1 MVKPDFIQME
11 HDILDLWE
19 REGFQQKLMKQ
30 NENGPVFRFLDGPIT
45 ANNPMGVHHAWG
57 RSIKDIILR
66 YKGMTGHSCHYRNG
80 FDGQGLWVEVEV
92 EKELGFVGK
101 RDIEAYGMDKFTR
114 KCVDRVKKFSG
125 IITEQSKRLGQ
136 WMDWENSYYTNSDEN
151 IEGIWHFLK
160 VCNDRGWITT
170 ENRPMPWCPR
180 CGTSLS
186 EHEMTG
192 SHKEVTHT
200 SVFVRVPMLDRD
212 FDLLVWT
219 TTPWTLSANV
229 ALAVN
234 PELTYVKIL
243 TDDSP
248 RPLVL
253 AKNSLG
259 YIDGKK
265 NVIETLTGADL
276 VGLAYESIFPML
288 PVQAGI
294 EHKVVPWDDVAA
306 DEGSGVVHIAPG
318 CGAED
323 FELGRSLGLAE
334 ICPIDE
340 SGRIYDNYDFLSGL
354 TAAEAAEPVFAKL
367 KELGKLYKTMEFTH
381 MYPVCWRCKSQVLFR
396 LVEEWYIKT
405 DEIRPQLIKA
415 AEGVTWDPPYIG
427 KRMLDWLNNM
437 GDWNISRK
445 RYYGLPL
452 PFYVCPDCGK
462 VTVVGSREELR
473 ELAVDPAKVDALPE
487 LHRPWIDEV
496 AIRCPHCGAEVN
508 RIPSVGDVWLD
519 AGITPFSTNKYFSD
533 RAYWEKQFP
542 ANWVTEMREQVR
554 LWFYSILFMS
564 VTLTGKAPYERVL
577 AYNSVVSEDGSRFSK
592 TGFMIRFDEAAE
604 RIGADAIRYLYAGA
618 NVASDVRFGY
628 NLGDEAR
635 RKMLGLWNIY
645 TFFETYAEIDNPTI
659 GAEPDY
665 KNLSDRWLA
674 SRVAEFVESAT
685 RTYEGYNTADV
696 VRAFEQCVD
705 DVSNWYVR
713 INRRR
718 FWKEGEDADKQEA
731 YTALFYAIR
740 KICGAMAPIIPF
752 MTEYIWQNMVRKYQP
767 DACESVHLAGFPQPG
782 DIDRDLLA
790 ATAAA
795 RDVIATAL
803 KLRNER
809 QIKVR
814 QPLST
819 LYLHSALKDELA
831 PYLAIIRDEL
841 NIKEIV
847 FVDDTSMLED
857 HYLQLNLRVAGRTLK
872 GDVQK
877 VKGLLDNL
885 PNADMAAATAQCK
898 AGEAVTIPGY
908 DTPIAADQ
916 FNLLSKTRPHIAA
929 HTTDKAEELVAID
942 ATITDELRAEGLYR
956 DLLRNCQVLR
966 REAGFRVDDH
976 VRIAVK
982 TDAAELAAVVT
993 QYQAALERETLS
1005 VFEESG
1011 AYVMEKEVEI
1021 GDFTATLKI
1030 AK

>member
-1 MVKPDFIQME
+1 MKKPDFIQME
-11 HDILDLWE
+11 HEILELWE
-19 REGFQQKLMKQ
+19 REGFQKKLMKQ
-30 NENGPVFRFLDGPIT
+30 NENGPIFRFLDGPIT

-66 YKGMTGHSCHYRNG
+66 YKGMTGHACHYRNG

-92 EKELGFVGK
+92 EKELGFSGK

-160 VCNDRGWITT
+160 VCDERGWITT

-200 SVFVRVPMLDRD
+200 SVFVRVPMEGRD

-253 AKNSLG
+253 AKSSLG
-259 YIDGKK
+259 YIDGAK
-265 NVIETLTGADL
+265 NVVETLKGEDL
-276 VGLAYESIFPML
+276 VGLSYESIFPML
-288 PVQAGI
+288 PAQAGV
-294 EHKVVPWDDVAA
+294 EHKVVPWYDVAA

-340 SGRIYDNYDFLSGL
+340 SGRIYDHYDFLSGL
-354 TAAEAAEPVFAKL
+354 SAAEAAQPVFDKL
-367 KELGKLYKTMEFTH
+367 RELGKLYKTMEFTH

-405 DEIRPQLIKA
+405 DEVRPQLIKA
-415 AEGVTWDPPYIG
+415 AEGVKWDPPYIG

-462 VTVVGSREELR
+462 ATVVGSRDELR
-473 ELAVDPAKVDALPE
+473 RLAVDPAKVDALPE
-487 LHRPWIDEV
+487 LHRPWIDEI
-496 AIRCPHCGAEVN
+496 AIRCPHCGAAVN

-519 AGITPFSTNKYFSD
+519 AGITPFSTLKYFSD
-533 RAYWEKQFP
+533 RDYWEKQFP

-564 VTLTGKAPYERVL
+564 VVLTGRAPYERVL
-577 AYNSVVSEDGSRFSK
+577 AYNSVVAEDGSRFSK
-592 TGFMIRFDEAAE
+592 SGYMIRFDEAAE
-604 RIGADAIRYLYAGA
+604 RIGADAVRYLYAGA
-618 NVASDVRFGY
+618 NVASDVRFGF

-635 RKMLGLWNIY
+635 RKMMGLWNIY
-645 TFFETYAEIDNPTI
+645 TFFETYAEIDRPSI
-659 GAEPDY
+659 GAEPEY
-665 KNLSDRWLA
+665 RSLSDRWLA
-674 SRVAEFVESAT
+674 SRVADFVAAAT
-685 RTYEGYNTADV
+685 AGYENYNTADI

-713 INRRR
+713 TGRRR

-740 KICGAMAPIIPF
+740 NLCGAMAPVIPF
-752 MTEYIWQNMVRKYQP
+752 MTEYIWQNLVRKYQP
-767 DACESVHLAGFPQPG
+767 DAAESVHLAGFPQPG
-782 DIDRDLLA
+782 EIDRALLD

-819 LYLHSALKDELA
+819 LYLHKAHEDELA
-831 PYLAIIRDEL
+831 PYLAVMRDEL
-841 NIKEIV
+841 NVKEIV
-847 FVDDTSMLED
+847 FLEDTSRLED
-857 HYLQLNLRVAGRTLK
+857 QYLQLNFKVAGRTLK
-872 GDVQK
+872 GDLQK
-877 VKGLLDNL
+877 VKGLLDGL
-885 PNADMAAATAQCK
+885 SDEEMAAATAQCK
-898 AGEAVTIPGY
+898 AGEAVTVPGY
-908 DTPIAADQ
+908 ETPVAADQ
-916 FNLLSKTRPHIAA
+916 FNVLAKTKPHIAA
-929 HTTDKAEELVAID
+929 HMTDRAEELVALD
-942 ATITDELRAEGLYR
+942 AAITDELRAEGLYR

-966 REAGFRVDDH
+966 REAGFRVDDR
-976 VRIAVK
+976 VRICV
-982 TDAAELAAVVT
+982 TTGAAELAAVRDA
-993 QYQAALERETLS
+993 YRADLERETLS
-1005 VFEESG
+1005 TLGELD
-1011 AYVMEKEVEI
+1011 APVMEKDVEI
-1021 GDFTATLKI
+1021 GDYAARLKI

>member
-19 REGFQQKLMKQ
+19 REGFQKKLMKR

-57 RSIKDIILR
+57 RSIKDIMLR

-92 EKELGFVGK
+92 EKELGFEGK
-101 RDIEAYGMDKFTR
+101 RDIETYGMDKFTR
-114 KCVDRVKKFSG
+114 RCVERVNKFSK

-136 WMDWENSYYTNSDEN
+136 WMDWDNSYYTNSDEN

-160 VCNDRGWITT
+160 VCDERGWITT

-192 SHKEVTHT
+192 SHKEVTHIA
-200 SVFVRVPMLDRD
+200 VFVRVPVLGKD
-212 FDLLVWT
+212 FDILVWT
-219 TTPWTLSANV
+219 TTPWTLSANI

-234 PELTYVKIL
+234 PEMTYVKIL

-253 AKNSLG
+253 AKTSLG
-259 YIDGKK
+259 WIDGKK
-265 NVIETLTGADL
+265 NVIETLKGEDL
-276 VGLAYESIFPML
+276 VGLRYESILPML
-288 PVQAGI
+288 PVQQTL
-294 EHKVVPWDDVAA
+294 EHKVVPWDEVAA

-334 ICPIDE
+334 VCPIDE
-340 SGRIYDNYDFLSGL
+340 SGRFYDNYDFLSGL
-354 TAAEAAEPVFAKL
+354 TAADAAQPVFDKL
-367 KELGKLYKTMEFTH
+367 KELGKLYKTHAYTH

-405 DEIRPQLIKA
+405 DEIRPQLIRA
-415 AEGVTWDPPYIG
+415 AEGVQWDPPYIG
-427 KRMLDWLNNM
+427 KRMMDWLNNM

-462 VTVVGSREELR
+462 VTVVGSKKELK
-473 ELAVDPAKVDALPE
+473 ELGGGDAVDALPE
-487 LHRPWIDEV
+487 LHRPWIDE
-496 AIRCPHCGAEVN
+496 ITINCPSCGAKVH

-542 ANWVTEMREQVR
+542 AQWVTEMREQVR

-564 VTLTGKAPYERVL
+564 VTLTGRAPYERVL
-577 AYNSVVSEDGSRFSK
+577 AYNSVVSEDGTRFSK

-618 NVASDVRFGY
+618 NVAADVRFGF

-645 TFFETYAEIDNPTI
+645 TFFETYAEIDKPVI
-659 GAEPDY
+659 GEPMEYD
-665 KNLSDRWLA
+665 NLSDRWLT
-674 SRVAEFVESAT
+674 SRVADFVREAT
-685 RTYEGYNTADV
+685 KNYEAYNTSDT
-696 VRAFEQCVD
+696 VRAFELCVD

-713 INRRR
+713 TGRRR
-718 FWKEGEDADKQEA
+718 FWKEGEDSDKQQA

-740 KICGAMAPIIPF
+740 NICGVMAPIIPF
-752 MTEYIWQNMVRKYQP
+752 MTEYIWQNMVRKYRP
-767 DACESVHLAGFPQPG
+767 SSEESVHLAPFPTP
-782 DIDRDLLA
+782 DAIDTALLE
-790 ATAAA
+790 ATAQA

-819 LYLHSALKDELA
+819 LYLHASTKDALA
-831 PYLAIIRDEL
+831 PYLATIRDEL
-841 NIKEIV
+841 NIKSIE
-847 FVDDTSMLED
+847 FVNDASMLED
-857 HYLQLNLRVAGRTLK
+857 HYLQLNLRTAGRVLK
-872 GDVQK
+872 GDAGK
-877 VKGLLDNL
+877 VKGILDTL
-885 PNADMAAATAQCK
+885 SDADMDAATAQQA
-898 AGEAVTIPGY
+898 AGQPVTLPGY
-908 DTPIAADQ
+908 DNPIDAEL
-916 FNLLSKTRPHIAA
+916 FNVLAKTKEHIAA
-929 HTTDKAEELVAID
+929 HTTDKVEELVAID
-942 ATITDELRAEGLYR
+942 ATITDELRAEGYYR
-956 DLLRNCQVLR
+956 DLLRNLQVLR
-966 REAGFRVDDH
+966 REAGFRVDDR
-976 VRIAVK
+976 VRIAVS
-982 TDAAELAAVVT
+982 TDAPELNAV
-993 QYQAALERETLS
+993 LSDFRESFERETLS
-1005 VFEESG
+1005 TFAKIEKSVLD
-1011 AYVMEKEVEI
+1011 KEVEI
-1021 GDFTATLKI
+1021 GDFRAVLSIEK
-1030 AK
+1030 A

>member
-11 HDILDLWE
+11 HEILDLWE
-19 REGFQQKLMKQ
+19 REGFQKKLMKQ
-30 NENGPVFRFLDGPIT
+30 NENGPIFRFLDGPIT

-57 RSIKDIILR
+57 RSIKDIMLR

-101 RDIEAYGMDKFTR
+101 RDIEDYGMDKFTR

-136 WMDWENSYYTNSDEN
+136 WMDWDNSYYTNSDEN

-170 ENRPMPWCPR
+170 QNRPMPWCPR

-200 SVFVRVPMLDRD
+200 SVFVRVPMLERD

-253 AKNSLG
+253 AKSSLG
-259 YIDGKK
+259 YIDGAK

-288 PVQAGI
+288 PVQEGVD
-294 EHKVVPWDDVAA
+294 HKVVPWDEVAA

-340 SGRIYDNYDFLSGL
+340 TGTFYANYDFLSGL
-354 TAAEAAEPVFAKL
+354 TAADAAQPVFDKL
-367 KELGKLYKTMEFTH
+367 RELGKLYKTMEFTH

-415 AEGVTWDPPYIG
+415 AEGVQWDPPYIG
-427 KRMLDWLNNM
+427 KRMMDWLNNM

-462 VTVVGSREELR
+462 VHVIGSREELR
-473 ELAVDPAKVDALPE
+473 EKAIDPAKVDALPE

-496 AIRCPHCGAEVN
+496 KIRCDCGAEVS
-508 RIPSVGDVWLD
+508 RITSVGDVWLD

-542 ANWVTEMREQVR
+542 AHWVTEMREQVR

-564 VTLTGKAPYERVL
+564 VTLTGRAPYERVL
-577 AYNSVVSEDGSRFSK
+577 AYNTVVSEDGSRFSK

-604 RIGADAIRYLYAGA
+604 RMGADAIRYLYAGA
-618 NVASDVRFGY
+618 NVASDVRFGF

-645 TFFETYAEIDNPTI
+645 TFFETYAEIDNPVI
-659 GAEPDY
+659 GAEPAY
-665 KNLSDRWLA
+665 QNLTDRWLTA
-674 SRVAEFVESAT
+674 RVNDFVAT
-685 RTYEGYNTADV
+685 ATEAYERYNTADT

-740 KICGAMAPIIPF
+740 KICGVMAPIIPF

-767 DACESVHLAGFPQPG
+767 DSCESVHLNGFPKVEA
-782 DIDRDLLA
+782 IDRDLLN

-814 QPLST
+814 QPLSA
-819 LYLHSALKDELA
+819 LYLHKSLESELA

-841 NIKEIV
+841 NIKEIL
-847 FVDDTSMLED
+847 FVEDTSMLQD
-857 HYLQLNLRVAGRTLK
+857 NYLQLNFKVAGRILK
-872 GDVQK
+872 GDLQK
-877 VKGLLDNL
+877 VKGILDNL
-885 PNADMAAATAQCK
+885 SADDMKAITAQQA
-898 AGEAVTIPGY
+898 AGGEVMIPGY
-908 DTPIAADQ
+908 ENAVPADL
-916 FNLLSKTRPHIAA
+916 FNVLSKTLPHIAA
-929 HTTDKAEELVAID
+929 HTTDKVEELVAID
-942 ATITDELRAEGLYR
+942 ATITDALRAEGLYR

-966 REAGFRVDDH
+966 REAGFRVDDR
-976 VRIAVK
+976 VVICVA
-982 TDAAELAAVVT
+982 ANSAELTAVIDT
-993 QYQAALERETLS
+993 YRADIERETLS
-1005 VFEESG
+1005 TLAEAAE
-1011 AYVMEKEVEI
+1011 YVMEKAVEI
-1021 GDFTATLKI
+1021 GDDTVTLKI

>member
-11 HDILDLWE
+11 HEILDLWE
-19 REGFQQKLMKQ
+19 REGFQKKLMKQ
-30 NENGPVFRFLDGPIT
+30 NENGPIFRFLDGPIT

-57 RSIKDIILR
+57 RSIKDIMLR

-101 RDIEAYGMDKFTR
+101 RDIEDYGMDKFTR

-136 WMDWENSYYTNSDEN
+136 WMDWDNSYYTNSDEN

-160 VCNDRGWITT
+160 VCADRGWITT
-170 ENRPMPWCPR
+170 QNRPMPWCPR

-200 SVFVRVPMLDRD
+200 SVFVRVPMLERD

-253 AKNSLG
+253 AKSSLG
-259 YIDGKK
+259 YIDGAK

-288 PVQAGI
+288 PVQEGVD
-294 EHKVVPWDDVAA
+294 HKVVPWDEVAA

-340 SGRIYDNYDFLSGL
+340 TGTFYANYDFLSGL
-354 TAAEAAEPVFAKL
+354 TAADAAQPVFDKL

-415 AEGVTWDPPYIG
+415 AEGVQWDPPYIG
-427 KRMLDWLNNM
+427 KRMMDWLNNM

-462 VTVVGSREELR
+462 VHVIGSREELR
-473 ELAVDPAKVDALPE
+473 EKAVDPAKVDALPE

-496 AIRCPHCGAEVN
+496 KIRCDCGAEVT
-508 RIPSVGDVWLD
+508 RITSVGDVWLD

-542 ANWVTEMREQVR
+542 AHWVTEMREQVR

-564 VTLTGKAPYERVL
+564 VTLTGRAPYERVL
-577 AYNSVVSEDGSRFSK
+577 AYNTVVSEDGSRFSK

-604 RIGADAIRYLYAGA
+604 RMGADAIRYLYAGA
-618 NVASDVRFGY
+618 NVASDVRFGF

-645 TFFETYAEIDNPTI
+645 TFFETYAEIDNPVI
-659 GAEPDY
+659 GAEPEY
-665 KNLSDRWLA
+665 QNLTDRWLTA
-674 SRVAEFVESAT
+674 RVNDFVAT
-685 RTYEGYNTADV
+685 ATEAYERYNTADT

-718 FWKEGEDADKQEA
+718 FWKEGEDSDKQEA

-740 KICGAMAPIIPF
+740 KICGVMAPIIPF

-767 DACESVHLAGFPQPG
+767 DSCESVHLNGFPKIES
-782 DIDRDLLA
+782 IDRDLLN

-814 QPLST
+814 QPLSA
-819 LYLHSALKDELA
+819 LYLHKSLETELA
-831 PYLAIIRDEL
+831 PYLATIRDEL
-841 NIKEIV
+841 NIKEII
-847 FVDDTSMLED
+847 FVEDTSLLQD
-857 HYLQLNLRVAGRTLK
+857 NYLQLNFKVAGRILK
-872 GDVQK
+872 GDLQK
-877 VKGLLDNL
+877 VKGILDNL
-885 PNADMAAATAQCK
+885 SEDDMKAITAQQA
-898 AGEAVTIPGY
+898 AGGEVMIPGY
-908 DTPIAADQ
+908 ENAVPADL
-916 FNLLSKTRPHIAA
+916 FNVLSKTLPHIAA
-929 HTTDKAEELVAID
+929 HTTDKVEELVAID
-942 ATITDELRAEGLYR
+942 ATITDALRAEGLYR

-966 REAGFRVDDH
+966 REAGFRVDDR
-976 VRIAVK
+976 VVIWVA
-982 TDAAELAAVVT
+982 ANSAELTAVIDT
-993 QYQAALERETLS
+993 YRADIERETLS
-1005 VFEESG
+1005 TLAE
-1011 AYVMEKEVEI
+1011 AAQYVMEKAVEI
-1021 GDFTATLKI
+1021 GDDTVTLKI